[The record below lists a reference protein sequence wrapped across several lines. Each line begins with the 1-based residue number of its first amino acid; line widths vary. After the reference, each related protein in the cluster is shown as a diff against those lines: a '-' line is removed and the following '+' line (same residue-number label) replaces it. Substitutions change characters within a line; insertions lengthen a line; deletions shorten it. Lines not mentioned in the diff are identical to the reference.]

1 MSEKKYTTLTLLTYL
16 IAFLAPAFGPT
27 LVIRIILTIL
37 TYLIGSFVMIRLY
50 KKRPNRFLLKR
61 TL

>member
-27 LVIRIILTIL
+27 LEIRIILT
-37 TYLIGSFVMIRLY
+37 
-50 KKRPNRFLLKR
+50 
-61 TL
+61 